1 MSQIN
6 CVLLI
11 DDNETTSFINRLL
24 IERLKISEHLLMAQD
39 GRSALNLL
47 QERLASGAV
56 LPDLILLDIKMP
68 GMDGFEFFSA
78 FKEKPEYASCL
89 TVMLTTSQ
97 NARDLEQ
104 AKALGIPYFLTKPLT
119 PQKITDIIQL
129 HFQSKQAT
137 GNSY

>member
-1 MSQIN
+1 MSKIN

-24 IERLKISEHLLMAQD
+24 IERLNITDQLLSVQD
-39 GRSALNLL
+39 GRAALSLL
-47 QERLASGAV
+47 QDRLNNGEA

-68 GMDGFEFFSA
+68 GMDGFEFYST
-78 FKEKPEYASCL
+78 FKQQPEYASCF

-119 PQKITDIIQL
+119 PQKLNDIINL
-129 HFQSKQAT
+129 HTSRK
-137 GNSY
+137 

>member
-1 MSQIN
+1 MSKIN
-6 CVLLI
+6 CVLLV

-24 IERLKISEHLLMAQD
+24 LERLNISDQLLMAQD
-39 GRSALNLL
+39 GRTALNLL
-47 QERLASGAV
+47 QERLATGEV

-68 GMDGFEFFSA
+68 GMDGFEFYA
-78 FKEKPEYASCL
+78 TFKEKPEYASCL

-119 PQKITDIIQL
+119 PQKIADILQL
-129 HFQSKQAT
+129 HFQSKQT
-137 GNSY
+137 NGNNY